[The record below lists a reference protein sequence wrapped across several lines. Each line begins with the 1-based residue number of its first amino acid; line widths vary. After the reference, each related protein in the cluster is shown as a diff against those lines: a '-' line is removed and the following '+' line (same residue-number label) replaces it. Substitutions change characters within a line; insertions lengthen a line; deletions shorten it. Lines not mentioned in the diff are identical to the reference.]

1 MSQTLEMPT
10 LYARL
15 SKMGFPPTFIQE
27 KALPEWWNSDL
38 EKNPVAVMEAAGYIS
53 KRLGLDIASVFN
65 PNVPIKFKKVNSPK
79 FKKRQNTDEQSL
91 LVAQGLATRIAEMA
105 GYASKSPFK
114 GVIADASEIRR
125 IILKNN
131 PWVDLDSLVNFC
143 WSCGIP
149 VIHFSDFPRNTPKMD
164 GMAAHLNGRPIIV
177 ITSGQKFSARLV
189 FVIAHELGHIAC
201 GHVQDGVLVD
211 QDISKEIQDD
221 EEKEANQF
229 AEKLLFG
236 ETTYSWEL
244 QSSAID
250 LASTASELG
259 HQDRIDPGVVA
270 LNYAWQ
276 KSEKSDWRIGTGALK
291 IIEPKANA
299 SAKINKFL
307 SDNLDWEELDSDSE
321 EYLRLVTG
329 CDFV

>member
-65 PNVPIKFKKVNSPK
+65 PNVPIEFKKVNSSK
-79 FKKRQNTDEQSL
+79 FKKRQTTDEQSL
-91 LVAQGLATRIAEMA
+91 LVAQRLATRIAEMA
-105 GYASKSPFK
+105 GYVSKSPFK
-114 GVIADASEIRR
+114 GVVADASEIRR

-131 PWVDLDSLVNFC
+131 PWVDLDGLVKFC

-149 VIHFSDFPRNTPKMD
+149 VIHFSDFPPKTPKMD

-177 ITSGQKFSARLV
+177 ISSGWKFSARLV
-189 FVIAHELGHIAC
+189 FVIAHELGHIVF
-201 GHVQDGVLVD
+201 GHVQDGVLIDENILEEITD
-211 QDISKEIQDD
+211 Q
-221 EEKEANQF
+221 EEEEANNF
-229 AEKLLFG
+229 AVKLLFG
-236 ETTYSWEL
+236 ENEYSWR
-244 QSSAID
+244 QMSSAVD
-250 LASTASELG
+250 LARTARKLG
-259 HQDRIDPGVVA
+259 NQDQVDPGVVA

-276 KSEKSDWRIGTGALK
+276 KSNWPIGMSALK

-329 CDFV
+329 CNFV